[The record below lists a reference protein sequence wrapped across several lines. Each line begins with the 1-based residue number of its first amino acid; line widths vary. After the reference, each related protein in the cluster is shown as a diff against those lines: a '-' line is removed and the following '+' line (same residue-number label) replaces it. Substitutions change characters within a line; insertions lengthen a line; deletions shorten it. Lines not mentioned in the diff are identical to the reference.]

1 MVNAPGLPAL
11 GTTLSLLILAG
22 CGGSS
27 GPPSNDRNA
36 CVIVDERGD
45 WYEAAREAGRKW
57 RVPAPV
63 ILAIIWRES
72 SFRAEAQTP
81 REYALGVIP
90 WGRQSSAYGFAQAID
105 GTWEWYQED
114 HGGSGADRDDFGD
127 ASDFVGWY
135 IDKTRSTLGIPAR
148 DARNQYLAY
157 HEGHAGF
164 KTGRWRQKAFLVKA
178 ANDVAQRTALYDSQ
192 LRGCDADYARERRV
206 VTVPVPARAPFGL
219 RAVSSR
225 MPGFK
230 PEV

>member
-1 MVNAPGLPAL
+1 M
-11 GTTLSLLILAG
+11 TRTLSAPLALTCLLALAG
-22 CGGSS
+22 CGGSY
-27 GPPSNDRNA
+27 GPPSNDRDA
-36 CVIVDERGD
+36 CVIVDERAD
-45 WYEAAREAGRKW
+45 WYEAARAAGAKW
-57 RVPAPV
+57 RVPTPV

-127 ASDFVGWY
+127 AADFVGWY
-135 IDKTRSTLGIPAR
+135 MDKTRSILGIPAR
-148 DARNQYLAY
+148 DARQHYLAY

-164 KTGRWRQKAFLVKA
+164 RTGRWRQKAFLVKA
-178 ANDVAQRTALYDSQ
+178 SRDVASRAALYDSQ
-192 LRGCDADYARERRV
+192 LRGCDPSYASERRL
-206 VTVPVPARAPFGL
+206 TAVPVPVRAPFAL
-219 RAVSSR
+219 RLVSGR
-225 MPGFK
+225 LPEAK